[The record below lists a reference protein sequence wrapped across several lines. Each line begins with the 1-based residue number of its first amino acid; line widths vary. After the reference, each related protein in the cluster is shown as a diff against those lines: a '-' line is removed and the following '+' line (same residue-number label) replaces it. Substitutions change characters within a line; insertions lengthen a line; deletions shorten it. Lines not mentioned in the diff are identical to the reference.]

1 MPRKTW
7 LEKLH
12 NGEQPEVKRCPK
24 DIAGM
29 KKGQLMLLPTAEQL
43 DALIRTIPPGQAK
56 TVVELRAMLAKQA
69 QAEVTCPIVTGFCMR
84 AVAEVAAEQL
94 AAGAAPGEVAPV
106 WRVLDEKSPTLAKL
120 EGDRSRLLKLRRAEG
135 L

>member
-1 MPRKTW
+1 MAHKTW

-12 NGEQPEVKRCPK
+12 NDERPEVKRCPK

-29 KKGQLMLLPTAEQL
+29 RKGQLMLLPTAEQN
-43 DALIRTIPPGQAK
+43 DDLIRTIPHGTAM
-56 TVVELRAMLAKQA
+56 TVVELRSMLAKEA
-69 QAEVTCPIVTGFCMR
+69 RAEVTCPIVTGFCMR

-94 AAGAAPGEVAPV
+94 AAGLAPEDVTPV
-106 WRVLDEKSPTLAKL
+106 WRVLDKTSPTLAKL
-120 EGDRSRLLKLRRAEG
+120 KQGQRRLLALRRAEG